1 MKPFKHCV
9 FLSFLLLSLNLMGQ
23 DKWTLEFKPGLNF
36 PSTDIGETSLETG
49 FGFELIGAYSLSPQ
63 FDVYAASGWNQ
74 FTTKETLINGERDV
88 KDTGFSFGLKFKNP
102 FLNFAK
108 TSYVL
113 NVGGIYNNLEV
124 EDRLNKTSGDTGYGL
139 GWQAA
144 VGLEYLIAENWS
156 LRPELRYRSLSKD
169 LTYLNITEKIDH
181 SYFSFGLGLAV
192 SF

>member
-1 MKPFKHCV
+1 
-9 FLSFLLLSLNLMGQ
+9 MGQ

-36 PSTDIGETSLETG
+36 PSTDIGATSLETG
-49 FGFELIGAYSLSPQ
+49 FGFELIGAYALSPQ

-74 FTTKETLINGERDV
+74 FTTKETLINGESDV
-88 KDTGFSFGLKFKNP
+88 KETGYSLGLKFKDP

-108 TSYVL
+108 TSYVV

-124 EDRLNKTSGDTGYGL
+124 EDRLNETSGDTGYGL
-139 GWQAA
+139 GWQAS

-169 LTYLNITEKIDH
+169 LNYMNITEKIDH
-181 SYFSFGLGLAV
+181 RYFSFGLGLAV